1 MRLVNKHS
9 KPVQVQLPQIESNIM
24 ALQGSTFFTALDMC
38 SAYFHLPVNEN
49 SKKYLWM
56 NGPNSFVQL
65 HFMPFGALNAAAY
78 FTLWIQSIHALLP
91 RALQKN
97 VIIYLDDILIHS
109 TTIEHHLE
117 ILAELFPILA
127 QHGVVLNS
135 AKTELIKKHITY
147 LGFSIS
153 QNKIRIKND
162 YMSKIEKWPTPNDL
176 KTLEAF
182 FGFVAYYQQ
191 SCCEHLSLPC
201 Q

>member
-1 MRLVNKHS
+1 
-9 KPVQVQLPQIESNIM
+9 
-24 ALQGSTFFTALDMC
+24 
-38 SAYFHLPVNEN
+38 
-49 SKKYLWM
+49 M

-182 FGFVAYYQQ
+182 FGFVAYYQ
-191 SCCEHLSLPC
+191 SFMLKFAETAYPLTELK
-201 Q
+201 

>member
-1 MRLVNKHS
+1 
-9 KPVQVQLPQIESNIM
+9 
-24 ALQGSTFFTALDMC
+24 
-38 SAYFHLPVNEN
+38 
-49 SKKYLWM
+49 M

-65 HFMPFGALNAAAY
+65 HFMPFGALNAASY

-91 RALQKN
+91 RNLQKN

-109 TTIEHHLE
+109 ESIEHHLE

-153 QNKIRIKND
+153 QNKIRIKSD
-162 YMSKIEKWPTPNDL
+162 YMTKI
-176 KTLEAF
+176 
-182 FGFVAYYQQ
+182 
-191 SCCEHLSLPC
+191 
-201 Q
+201 

>member
-1 MRLVNKHS
+1 
-9 KPVQVQLPQIESNIM
+9 
-24 ALQGSTFFTALDMC
+24 
-38 SAYFHLPVNEN
+38 
-49 SKKYLWM
+49 M

-135 AKTELIKKHITY
+135 AKTELIKN
-147 LGFSIS
+147 IS
-153 QNKIRIKND
+153 H
-162 YMSKIEKWPTPNDL
+162 T
-176 KTLEAF
+176 
-182 FGFVAYYQQ
+182 
-191 SCCEHLSLPC
+191 
-201 Q
+201 